1 MSESIRIVDP
11 ITGAPLLAQATVQ
24 NAYLVIAHQ
33 IFPYTIPRV
42 GTQHTPFLREPRVL
56 DCQSYALGFH
66 MITNATK
73 GQISQAEAIGNAHG
87 GGRAKI
93 T

>member
-11 ITGAPLLAQATVQ
+11 VTGAPLLASASLT
-24 NAYLVIAHQ
+24 NCYLVIAHQ
-33 IFPYTIPRV
+33 IFPYTIPRTGV
-42 GTQHTPFLREPRVL
+42 QHTPFLREPRVL

-73 GQISQAEAIGNAHG
+73 GQIGQAEALGNIHG